1 MTRVL
6 IVDDQPFT
14 AATMQAALAGRGL
27 NVRAV
32 GSARDA
38 VRVLAEWQPAV
49 AVLDLDLGTG
59 PTGIDLAHALR
70 RAVPD
75 IGLVML
81 TTYRDPRLVIAGLP
95 ALPVGMLYR
104 CKQDL
109 TDIGL
114 LIDSIKLLERSP
126 LERRP
131 AERMLSG
138 PTAILTDTQIEV
150 LLAVGD
156 GITTA
161 QIAAQRGVSVS
172 AIEQTITRIC
182 QSLEIAKDP
191 TLNQRV
197 QLVQALNRLR
207 GQVRMP

>member
-6 IVDDQPFT
+6 VVDDQSFT

-27 NVRAV
+27 ECRAV
-32 GSARDA
+32 SSAREA
-38 VRVLAEWQPAV
+38 VTLLAEWEPAV
-49 AVLDLDLGTG
+49 AVLDLDLGAG

-70 RAVPD
+70 RDLPRLG
-75 IGLVML
+75 IVML
-81 TTYRDPRLVIAGLP
+81 TTYRDPRLVVAGLP
-95 ALPVGMLYR
+95 ALPVGALYR

-114 LIDSIKLLERSP
+114 LVDAIRLLERSP

-131 AERMLSG
+131 SERAVSG
-138 PTAILTDTQIEV
+138 PTAALTDTQIEV

-182 QSLEIAKDP
+182 QGLGIAKDP
-191 TLNQRV
+191 ALNQRV

-207 GQVRMP
+207 GQVRTP